1 MEEDITQAEYT
12 KLLIGLSGD
21 TPLGYV
27 VGIRSE
33 KDPKRIKQ
41 FTAQERKIR
50 ADWLRFL
57 AQKTQNE
64 IPQDND
70 ANTDRMRQI
79 LSSLFGRG

>member
-1 MEEDITQAEYT
+1 MEEDITNAEYT

-33 KDPKRIKQ
+33 KDSKRIKQ

-50 ADWLRFL
+50 ADWLRYL
-57 AQKTQNE
+57 AQK
-64 IPQDND
+64 PQKDVPQSD
-70 ANTDRMRQI
+70 EANADKMRMI
-79 LSSLFGRG
+79 LSSLFGKG